1 MWIGI
6 KKCVNYLKY
15 VQFTYQGQVI
25 DNLKLENKQIY
36 EVTYHR
42 NRCYLPHCISI
53 VKGLCEQPVT
63 LLMHFVSM
71 ECLLASKKR
80 KCLVVVVVEK

>member
-15 VQFTYQGQVI
+15 VQFIDQGQVI

-42 NRCYLPHCISI
+42 NHCYLPHCIAR
-53 VKGLCEQPVT
+53 VKSLCEQPVT

-80 KCLVVVVVEK
+80 KYLVVVVVEK